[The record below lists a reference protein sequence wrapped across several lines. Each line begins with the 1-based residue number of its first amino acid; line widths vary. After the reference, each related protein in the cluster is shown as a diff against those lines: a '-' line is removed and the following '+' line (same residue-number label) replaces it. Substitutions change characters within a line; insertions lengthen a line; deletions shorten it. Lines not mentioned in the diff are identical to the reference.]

1 MTVDEADYLPNR
13 VRMISLGDSG
23 SGKSALIKRHCE
35 HRFVSRYV
43 MTIGIDYGVI
53 KSKFKDKNVS
63 ISIFDVGGQQLFREV
78 RQEFYP
84 ETEAV
89 LLVFDAREEKP
100 LIGLQRWIDE
110 FTEEGGST
118 ERALVI
124 IAANKIDLASAVD
137 LTDVRIWAEQKGFKF
152 MKTSAATAE
161 GVAEIFELVAS
172 ASMEETRGPVEQ
184 NFTNAQIEAVKK
196 IRSARDNYE
205 RLGLLPGSTRDQIN
219 KQYKKMAILLHPD
232 KSLAPGA
239 EEAFKL
245 LTIAR
250 SQLLRYAN

>member
-1 MTVDEADYLPNR
+1 MV
-13 VRMISLGDSG
+13 
-23 SGKSALIKRHCE
+23 
-35 HRFVSRYV
+35 
-43 MTIGIDYGVI
+43 
-53 KSKFKDKNVS
+53 
-63 ISIFDVGGQQLFREV
+63 
-78 RQEFYP
+78 
-84 ETEAV
+84 
-89 LLVFDAREEKP
+89 
-100 LIGLQRWIDE
+100 GLQRWIDE

-124 IAANKIDLASAVD
+124 IGWFCNTDCVISYYVILTTYLAANKIDLASAVD

-152 MKTSAATAE
+152 VKSSAATAE
-161 GVAEIFELVAS
+161 GVSGKNIFYLMLLLVYLYVILEIFELVAS
-172 ASMEETRGPVEQ
+172 ASMEETRGPVEK

-205 RLGLLPGSTRDQIN
+205 RLGLLPGLKTFYGILYLIIIQGSTRDQIN